1 MARAFRRI
9 QETIGARPSV
19 GDRVLSKA
27 IDRTKALQQEVAA
40 LRRKIMAYGE
50 AMTGSSPSVFALVE
64 AMTRA
69 GTTAAAESRVF
80 YTTFASVHEQTD
92 HHCQQRFDNAFKT
105 AVVAF
110 LDEWEAELEAA
121 DAAAIAAERQC
132 AEVEHYS
139 AKVLSLHEAARAQT
153 SKGRAVSSANAARL
167 QRNEAK
173 LEESKSTFGAA
184 RDAALTA
191 THKVWASRRQCY
203 DTVLLRLMQ
212 FERERARALFGA
224 TEAYDDAT
232 HKLVAAKRAW
242 RTRELGK
249 HGS

>member
-1 MARAFRRI
+1 M
-9 QETIGARPSV
+9 V
-19 GDRVLSKA
+19 
-27 IDRTKALQQEVAA
+27 VAA
-40 LRRKIMAYGE
+40 RSTAERQSDSRERPCCDLPGPE
-50 AMTGSSPSVFALVE
+50 SC
-64 AMTRA
+64 RA
-69 GTTAAAESRVF
+69 IVLARS
-80 YTTFASVHEQTD
+80 QTD

-191 THKVWASRRQCY
+191 THK
-203 DTVLLRLMQ
+203 
-212 FERERARALFGA
+212 
-224 TEAYDDAT
+224 
-232 HKLVAAKRAW
+232 
-242 RTRELGK
+242 
-249 HGS
+249 